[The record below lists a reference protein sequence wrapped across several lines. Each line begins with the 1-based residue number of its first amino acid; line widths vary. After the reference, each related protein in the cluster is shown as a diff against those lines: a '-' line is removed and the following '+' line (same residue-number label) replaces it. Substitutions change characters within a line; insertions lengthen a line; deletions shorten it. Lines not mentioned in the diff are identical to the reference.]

1 MRHSIV
7 RIMAYMN
14 SLLTGMQLAFYVGIT
29 LAVVNGLT
37 TRLTGK
43 SMDAQ
48 ISERLPSFGGGQ

>member
-1 MRHSIV
+1 
-7 RIMAYMN
+7 MAYMN